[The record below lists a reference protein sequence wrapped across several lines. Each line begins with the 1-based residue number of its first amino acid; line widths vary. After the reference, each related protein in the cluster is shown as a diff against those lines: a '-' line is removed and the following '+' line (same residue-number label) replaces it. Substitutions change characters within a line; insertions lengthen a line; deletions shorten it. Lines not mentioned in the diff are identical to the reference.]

1 MWDCSL
7 QRKNGS
13 IMLYTIQSRRKSFS
27 NKQVIM
33 VTSTVQQS
41 YRLAS
46 FPVLSRLQV
55 FTSILS
61 NRDES
66 CAPLS
71 TSPCLPYQCHVK
83 QVEVMSS
90 TKLHIEFLGEV
101 WSKKKTQPKCWPAH
115 NLNKHCRLPRVSSF
129 CTSASGM

>member
-1 MWDCSL
+1 MPY
-7 QRKNGS
+7 K
-13 IMLYTIQSRRKSFS
+13 IQSGQKSFS
-27 NKQVIM
+27 NKQVIV

-41 YRLAS
+41 YRFAS

-71 TSPCLPYQCHVK
+71 TSLCLPYQCHVK
-83 QVEVMSS
+83 QVEVISS

-101 WSKKKTQPKCWPAH
+101 WSKKKTQPNVDQH
-115 NLNKHCRLPRVSSF
+115 
-129 CTSASGM
+129 TI